1 MYAMY
6 FSDGV
11 FFSDRRSFPT
21 KHDLDILRLLRWF
34 FTLLETANHHVSPPF
49 GRNIF
54 WFFFQAPNT
63 QIWDGSFLDT
73 SFFLSWFPRT
83 GSSWTAG
90 GLTGPRRFL
99 DFPLTGPAVAVFAI
113 FGGRYGRSF
122 FGPGSKKQCKA
133 LNIYCIM
140 CFRRKGLS
148 WIIFIF
154 TIRFWGNIS
163 RFENWEQQFF
173 FEARVLPWNRIM
185 LVPTWRC
192 YNFWKP

>member
-21 KHDLDILRLLRWF
+21 KHDLDILGLLRWF

-54 WFFFQAPNT
+54 WFFPSTKHVNLRW
-63 QIWDGSFLDT
+63 IISWHII
-73 SFFLSWFPRT
+73 FLSWFPRT

-133 LNIYCIM
+133 LNIYNVFPKKGIIM
-140 CFRRKGLS
+140 DDLYFHNPFLGKHFNIRKLR
-148 WIIFIF
+148 
-154 TIRFWGNIS
+154 TTV
-163 RFENWEQQFF
+163 FF
-173 FEARVLPWNRIM
+173 LKQEFYHE
-185 LVPTWRC
+185 TESC
-192 YNFWKP
+192 